1 MKITLQR
8 WTGRS
13 WDDVLLSPF
22 KNMGDVQKHLKR
34 YSWHFTKDNPY
45 RILDYKPKK
54 KVSVYAPKYKANA
67 WNDVDRDMIVKI

>member
-22 KNMGDVQKHLKR
+22 KSMGDVQMYLKR
-34 YSWHFTKDNPY
+34 YAWHFTKDNPY
-45 RILDYKPKK
+45 RILDYKPKT
-54 KVSVYAPKYKANA
+54 KVSKYVPKYKASD
-67 WNDVDRDMIVKI
+67 WNDVDKDMIVKI